1 MNSQLQAK
9 SSAWSSSAVTE
20 TRNRFKSA
28 AGAALALYDAL
39 YVTLH
44 CRYFHE
50 MPWVALDFS
59 GNDELKVASTMK
71 RFAVRFLA
79 RDV

>member
-1 MNSQLQAK
+1 M
-9 SSAWSSSAVTE
+9 
-20 TRNRFKSA
+20 
-28 AGAALALYDAL
+28 ALYDAL